1 MWPVFKNTIM
11 TIIARKA
18 NIINQP
24 ASLIMYHR
32 FHLFSKFGEQLMP
45 YVLYIKKESYLNWQ
59 ALSNKFIKQLFVSQY
74 MSTPFLIGEE
84 KISLSKF
91 FSFLITY
98 KSVSLSI
105 WENSSLLPFTP
116 LPNTYIICNIF
127 MRKFFMYSKV
137 PFPPHHI
144 LGLCSLT
151 MFSYYVLVLC
161 PYTISLYHISMPY
174 PYTMSLCHVIVLWL
188 YTMSLPVPITSSLP
202 IFPSIGPLCDGEK
215 ISHYIFILTFNSS
228 LFSPYGRMCQRT
240 RERAAGKWTDG
251 SGEIWRFFRGAT
263 VT

>member
-1 MWPVFKNTIM
+1 
-11 TIIARKA
+11 
-18 NIINQP
+18 
-24 ASLIMYHR
+24 
-32 FHLFSKFGEQLMP
+32 
-45 YVLYIKKESYLNWQ
+45 
-59 ALSNKFIKQLFVSQY
+59 

-251 SGEIWRFFRGAT
+251 SGEIWRFFPRGNCHLA
-263 VT
+263 VTGGQSSGRLRPTRPEADGTWRRNHQDFSGICHCSPALSPVTA

>member
-1 MWPVFKNTIM
+1 
-11 TIIARKA
+11 
-18 NIINQP
+18 
-24 ASLIMYHR
+24 
-32 FHLFSKFGEQLMP
+32 
-45 YVLYIKKESYLNWQ
+45 
-59 ALSNKFIKQLFVSQY
+59 

-144 LGLCSLT
+144 LGLCS
-151 MFSYYVLVLC
+151 
-161 PYTISLYHISMPY
+161 HISMPY

-251 SGEIWRFFRGAT
+251 SGEIWRFFPRGNCHLA
-263 VT
+263 VTGGKAVGGWGPTRPEADGTWRRNHQDFSGICHCSPALSPVTA